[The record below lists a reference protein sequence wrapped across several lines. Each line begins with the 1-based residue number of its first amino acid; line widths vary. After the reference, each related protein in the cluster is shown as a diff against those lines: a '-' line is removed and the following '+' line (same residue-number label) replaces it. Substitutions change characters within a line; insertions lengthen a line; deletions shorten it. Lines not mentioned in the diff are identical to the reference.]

1 MTMDKIKLEPAAA
14 LNMLW
19 GMRAFEGEILD
30 KFISHLDLSSGNELY
45 EKCNSICEW
54 YDEVILNRKYFIEN
68 YISQKLGASSEEHLI
83 IILAAGKSP
92 LSLSLLNQHV
102 KKINK
107 ILEIDLVGMDEKKEL
122 YDRLL
127 PEYSEKIKCITADIS
142 SKSMLML
149 LNSCL
154 NEYYNNMPCIIILEG
169 AAYFLDKEDIKN
181 IIASFKSAKHNNHLI
196 VEYLLPAEEISEEIK
211 NIPTS
216 IYSAIQES
224 TGLAEINYY
233 TNEIITEFV
242 TSNEGKLVELKNL
255 KSIEKD
261 RLGENKYFA
270 KSNDSWI
277 ECSVWEL

>member
-1 MTMDKIKLEPAAA
+1 MIMDKIKLEPAAA

-19 GMRAFEGEILD
+19 GKRAFEGEILD

-68 YISQKLGASSEEHLI
+68 YISEKLAASDEEHLI

-92 LSLSLLNQHV
+92 LSLSLLNQHL

-122 YDRLL
+122 YDRQF
-127 PEYSEKIKCITADIS
+127 PKYSEKIKCITADIS
-142 SKSMLML
+142 SKPILMM

-154 NEYYNNMPCIIILEG
+154 HEYYNNIPCIVILEG
-169 AAYFLDKEDIKN
+169 IACFLSPDDIKN
-181 IIASFKSAKHNNHLI
+181 IIASFKSSKKNNQLL
-196 VEYLLPAEEISEEIK
+196 VEYLLPTENVSEEIRK
-211 NIPTS
+211 IPQS
-216 IYSAIQES
+216 IYSTIQES
-224 TGLAEINYY
+224 IGLKNINFY
-233 TNEIITEFV
+233 TNEIMAELV
-242 TSNEGKLVELKNL
+242 TANGGKLVEVKNL
-255 KSIEKD
+255 KGIEKQ
-261 RLGENKYFA
+261 RLGENKYF
-270 KSNDSWI
+270 SGSSDSWI